1 MPRSRKVK
9 RSGRTLRLKQD
20 DFVTN
25 IDSIKL
31 FDLSVEVEI
40 CPDGILDRVDDG
52 GIAFASEDSTGDLVL
67 GGIESLLAIQLVKTK
82 GTICFFWFSLLPD
95 LYALIDDDFLIGWSG
110 RCRIR

>member
-1 MPRSRKVK
+1 MK
-9 RSGRTLRLKQD
+9 RGSRTLRLKQD

-52 GIAFASEDSTGDLVL
+52 GIAFASENSAGDLVL
-67 GGIESLLAIQLVKTK
+67 GGIESLLAIQLVETK
-82 GTICFFWFSLLPD
+82 GAVGFFGFSLLPD
-95 LYALIDDDFLIGWSG
+95 LHALIDDDLLIRWSG
-110 RCRIR
+110 YCRIR